1 MTKALVTAAFA
12 AAIFWVAGA
21 GAATLRPE
29 AVVREEN
36 IRLADL
42 FDGTGSLGSTIIT
55 RAPAPG
61 RKMVFDA
68 GMLTQIATAYRLDWR
83 AGNAFDRSV
92 VERAAAVIGTERI
105 VESLKEVLKEKIP
118 GERFTIELDS
128 RNVELNLP
136 AEAPGT
142 LAVDNLYLQ
151 PSDGRFSASLIA
163 ARGTPFVQ
171 RLSVAGRVVK
181 SAEIPVLNRRL
192 GTTEVISARDIAWID
207 VRADALTGDVA
218 TSADQLIGRA
228 PRRGLGENAPIR
240 VRDVQAP
247 VVVKRGD
254 LVTMTLKTPV
264 MTLTAQGR
272 ALADGAAGESV
283 RVLNT
288 GSSRTVEAT
297 VTGPNQVTVTAA
309 SAATPS
315 R

>member
-1 MTKALVTAAFA
+1 MTKGFVTAALTA
-12 AAIFWVAGA
+12 AVFWATGLD
-21 GAATLRPE
+21 AATLRPE
-29 AVVREEN
+29 SVVRDDN
-36 IRLADL
+36 VRLADL
-42 FDGTGSLGSTIIT
+42 FDGTGDLGPTIIT

-68 GMLTQIATAYRLDWR
+68 GMLTQVANAYRLDWR

-92 VERAAAVIGTERI
+92 VERAAAVISTERI
-105 VESLKEVLKEKIP
+105 VDGLKQSLKAKIP
-118 GERFTIELDS
+118 GERFTVELDT
-128 RNVELNLP
+128 RNVEMNLP
-136 AEAPGT
+136 AEAPAT
-142 LAVDNLYLQ
+142 LAVENLYYQ
-151 PSDGRFSASLIA
+151 PSDGRFSATVLGA
-163 ARGTPFVQ
+163 AGTPFVQ
-171 RLSVAGRVVK
+171 RLSVGGRVAK

-192 GTTEVISARDIAWID
+192 GTTEVISARDISWIE
-207 VRADALTGDVA
+207 VRADTLSGDVA

-254 LVTMTLKTPV
+254 MVTMTLTTPV
-264 MTLTAQGR
+264 MVLTAQGR

-297 VTGPNQVTVTAA
+297 VTGPNQVAVVTAA
-309 SAATPS
+309 AHT